1 MYQCGL
7 PKEMALELFKP
18 FVMKRLVETGAA
30 GNIKAA
36 RKAVER
42 AKPEVWDA
50 LEIVIKNHPVLLNR
64 APTLHR
70 LGIQAFEPVLVE
82 GRALKLH
89 PLACTAYNAD
99 FDGDQMAVHVPLSSE
114 AQAEARFLMLA
125 AGNLLK
131 PSDGRPVTVPT
142 QDMVLGSYYLTLE
155 KDGEPGEGK
164 VFRDFDEAI
173 MAYDAHIVGLH
184 AKIKVRRTM
193 EIDGKMVSR
202 LVDTTVGRMIFNR
215 PIPQDLGFVDRSD
228 PENRFKFEIEFLVGK
243 KQLGKIIDKCIKVHG
258 VPKTSEV
265 LDAVKAQG
273 YKYSTKSAITVA
285 VCDATIPPQKKE
297 IISEAEKKIDLV
309 TDQFKNGL
317 LSDSERY
324 NAVLKTWEKATNDVT
339 DALQKGLDRYNPI
352 FMMADSGARGS

>member
-18 FVMKRLVETGAA
+18 FVMKRLVETGAV

-42 AKPEVWDA
+42 AKTEVWDA

-89 PLACTAYNAD
+89 PLVCTAYNAD
-99 FDGDQMAVHVPLSSE
+99 FDGDQMAVHVPLSAE

-131 PSDGRPVTVPT
+131 PSDGRPVAVPT
-142 QDMVLGSYYLTLE
+142 QDMVLGSYYLTLD

-164 VFRDFDEAI
+164 VFRDGRSLD
-173 MAYDAHIVGLH
+173 GLRCKGSEPPCQDQGTPH
-184 AKIKVRRTM
+184 RGSQRQPVR
-193 EIDGKMVSR
+193 G

-215 PIPQDLGFVDRSD
+215 PIPQDLGYVDRSNPD
-228 PENRFKFEIEFLVGK
+228 TMFNLKS
-243 KQLGKIIDKCIKVHG
+243 
-258 VPKTSEV
+258 TS
-265 LDAVKAQG
+265 
-273 YKYSTKSAITVA
+273 
-285 VCDATIPPQKKE
+285 
-297 IISEAEKKIDLV
+297 
-309 TDQFKNGL
+309 
-317 LSDSERY
+317 
-324 NAVLKTWEKATNDVT
+324 W
-339 DALQKGLDRYNPI
+339 
-352 FMMADSGARGS
+352 